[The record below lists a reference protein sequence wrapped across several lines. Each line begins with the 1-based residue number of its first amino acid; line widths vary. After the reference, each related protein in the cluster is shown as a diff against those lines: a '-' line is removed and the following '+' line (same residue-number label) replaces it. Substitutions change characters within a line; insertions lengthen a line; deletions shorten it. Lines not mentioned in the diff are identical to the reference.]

1 MPAEQRKLGRQ
12 RRPIRCVLALGFLLA
27 APAVALAQSGPTKV
41 VVDQVRQTVVSQT
54 FPVIGRFV
62 ARQFGVVAA
71 LTNGPVKEVAA
82 DVGDRVDR
90 GAIVARLVDDRIRA
104 NRDLLAAELSEKQ
117 AALQTA
123 AAQLKLT
130 MGEMARLDGL
140 RKSAAFSQARY
151 SDKRNEVAKVRS
163 EVTEAEV
170 AVVRAKANLRLASI
184 DLYNSEIR
192 APYDAVVVQKH
203 AVAGAY
209 LAVGDPVVTLVND
222 REMEIEADVPAE
234 RLAGAAPGRE
244 VKIRLDD
251 GEMFSATIRALVP
264 SENAKTRT
272 RPVRFSLRATEG
284 EMNRPVAAN
293 QSVTVLLPVASAER
307 VLTVHKD
314 AVTTR
319 GKDKVV
325 IVVVE
330 NEAIPRSVR
339 VGEAVGDRFT
349 VLSGLQDGDIV
360 VIRGNEGLRP
370 NQKVTYD
377 DPSG

>member
-1 MPAEQRKLGRQ
+1 MPAEQRKLGRK
-12 RRPIRCVLALGFLLA
+12 RRPLRCVLALGFLLA

-82 DVGDRVDR
+82 DVGDRVDS

-123 AAQLKLT
+123 EAQLKLT

-170 AVVRAKANLRLASI
+170 AVVRAKANLRLA
-184 DLYNSEIR
+184 
-192 APYDAVVVQKH
+192 
-203 AVAGAY
+203 
-209 LAVGDPVVTLVND
+209 
-222 REMEIEADVPAE
+222 
-234 RLAGAAPGRE
+234 
-244 VKIRLDD
+244 
-251 GEMFSATIRALVP
+251 
-264 SENAKTRT
+264 
-272 RPVRFSLRATEG
+272 
-284 EMNRPVAAN
+284 
-293 QSVTVLLPVASAER
+293 
-307 VLTVHKD
+307 
-314 AVTTR
+314 
-319 GKDKVV
+319 
-325 IVVVE
+325 
-330 NEAIPRSVR
+330 
-339 VGEAVGDRFT
+339 
-349 VLSGLQDGDIV
+349 
-360 VIRGNEGLRP
+360 
-370 NQKVTYD
+370 
-377 DPSG
+377 

>member
-12 RRPIRCVLALGFLLA
+12 HRTIRCALALGFLLA
-27 APAVALAQSGPTKV
+27 APAFAMAQAGPTKV

-71 LTNGPVKEVAA
+71 LTNGPVKEVTA

-123 AAQLKLT
+123 EAQLKLT

-192 APYDAVVVQKH
+192 APYDAVVVRKH

-251 GEMFSATIRALVP
+251 GEVFSATIRALVP

-293 QSVTVLLPVASAER
+293 QSVTVLLTVASAER

-325 IVVVE
+325 IVVID
-330 NEAIPRSVR
+330 NEATPRSVR